1 MLRRTCQV
9 LLVLFASL
17 SILSPAMA
25 QGPYGRYQP
34 PAGSFYSPYFQYFRR
49 NTGPFN
55 QYLSFVRPTQ
65 NLQNTLQAQ
74 RNQLNLLQGQ
84 VRRIGEQEAV
94 QQTGTNSI
102 YMNHY
107 PYFLNQN
114 AYFSTR
120 NVAPGR

>member
-1 MLRRTCQV
+1 MAKRSLRMFLF
-9 LLVLFASL
+9 LLAWLSL
-17 SILSPAMA
+17 CSLAAAQPPSGYRSTPGYRSPA
-25 QGPYGRYQP
+25 GT
-34 PAGSFYSPYFQYFRR
+34 FYSPYFQFFRR

-55 QYLSFVRPTQ
+55 QYLSFVRPAQ

-84 VRRIGEQEAV
+84 VRRIGEQEAI
-94 QQTGTNSI
+94 QQTGTNSRF
-102 YMNHY
+102 MTHQ

-120 NVAPGR
+120 